1 MLRLTTGARD
11 RKKDAFD
18 RTKQG
23 RQRHTNM
30 PKPQGLKMY
39 TSLARWWPMISAP
52 ADYREEAGLFR
63 SILQKHCQPCRS
75 VLELG
80 SGGGNNAS
88 HLKKHFDMTLVDV
101 SPGMLKVS
109 QKLNPECEHIRG
121 DMRTVRLGRIF
132 DAVFIHDAVMYMT
145 APRDLLKA
153 FRTARAHL
161 RPNGSALVV
170 PDHFKE
176 NFKAAV
182 ELHGH
187 DTRGKGIHYLEWRLD
202 PNPKDTTF
210 ESHFVYMIRD
220 GRGRVS
226 IEYDRHVMGL
236 FPKAT
241 WIDLLERSG
250 FATTVIPLDHSE
262 LEPGTYFALLGRA

>member
-1 MLRLTTGARD
+1 MQHTITQ
-11 RKKDAFD
+11 K
-18 RTKQG
+18 T
-23 RQRHTNM
+23 QR
-30 PKPQGLKMY
+30 LKMY
-39 TSLARWWPMISAP
+39 TSLARWWPLISAP

-63 SILQKHCQPCRS
+63 GILKKHCRPCKS

-88 HLKKHFDMTLVDV
+88 HLKQDFRMTLVDIA
-101 SPGMLKVS
+101 PGMLKTS
-109 QKLNPECEHIRG
+109 RKLNPECEHILG
-121 DMRTVRLGRIF
+121 DMRSVRLERTF

-145 APRDLLKA
+145 TQRDLLRA
-153 FRTARAHL
+153 FRTAHAHL
-161 RPNGSALVV
+161 RPNGCVLVV

-187 DTRGKGIHYLEWRLD
+187 DTRNRGIHYLEWRLD
-202 PNPKDTTF
+202 PDPSDTTF
-210 ESHFVYMIRD
+210 ECHFVYMIRN

-226 IEYDRHVMGL
+226 TEYDRHVMGL
-236 FPKAT
+236 FPEAT
-241 WIDLLERSG
+241 WIALLERSG
-250 FATTVIPLDHSE
+250 FSVTVIPLDHSE